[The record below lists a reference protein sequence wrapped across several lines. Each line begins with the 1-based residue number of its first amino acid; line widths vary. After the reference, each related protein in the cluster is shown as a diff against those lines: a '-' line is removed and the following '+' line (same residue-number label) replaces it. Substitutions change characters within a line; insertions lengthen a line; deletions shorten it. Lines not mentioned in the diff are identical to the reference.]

1 MGEYKINQLIV
12 IEYCK
17 ANNAHQILDGL
28 YYQALMIKNGD
39 AL

>member
-12 IEYCK
+12 IEYYK
-17 ANNAHQILDGL
+17 ANNTHQILDGL